1 MFFPAWSFF
10 SVSVSV
16 TDPPGRP
23 SQATSVCRAFVL
35 IWFLILALAERADGL
50 QLANNHYVVAVHRA
64 SANNFVSSPPQR
76 FSTMCI
82 FSKKEVTSD
91 PHVDQNEGKVEV
103 MDAAG
108 ANGESNGSKSKPLTW
123 NPLRLAVLRLGLTE
137 PAMTSPLNY
146 GTYNGIFTCAYCGAA
161 LFDSTAKYDSGT
173 GWPSFWRTAVPQAV
187 AYQRDLTGLECHC
200 AHCDSHLGHVFLDGP
215 RPSTVP
221 FDLLRD
227 SPESDPRGAREDAP
241 LPRYC
246 INGAAL
252 NYRARDTTVENS
264 D

>member
-1 MFFPAWSFF
+1 MFVPAWSFF
-10 SVSVSV
+10 SVSV
-16 TDPPGRP
+16 TDRPGRP
-23 SQATSVCRAFVL
+23 SKATFVCCAVVL
-35 IWFLILALAERADGL
+35 IWYLLLAVAERADAL
-50 QLANNHYVVAVHRA
+50 VLVNNHYGVLLVHRSAA
-64 SANNFVSSPPQR
+64 SNFVSSPPRR
-76 FSTMCI
+76 FSTMCR
-82 FSKKEVTSD
+82 FFKKGETPD
-91 PHVDQNEGKVEV
+91 PRVDQNEEKVEV

-108 ANGESNGSKSKPLTW
+108 ADGESNGSKSKPLTW

-146 GTYNGIFTCAYCGAA
+146 GTYNGIFTCAYCGVA

-173 GWPSFWRTAVPQAV
+173 GWPSFWRTAVPEAV